1 MLVIKLRR
9 NITMKIF
16 ISGGTGFVGT
26 NLARYFLR
34 EGHEV
39 IAVGTSSAHK
49 SLSHDNFRYISAD
62 TTEKGPWQDSMN
74 DVDVL
79 INLAGR
85 TIFNRWSERY
95 KKQIYNSRI
104 LTTRNLIEAIPGHK
118 EIVLCNAS
126 AVGYYGDRAE
136 EILNE
141 EAHPGN
147 DFLATV
153 SIDWEKEAFLA
164 EKKGARVVAMR
175 FGVILGKDGGAL
187 AKMIPAFKSFAG
199 GPLGSGDQ
207 WFPWIHLDDLMSAV
221 MFVLEHQE
229 ITGPVNFC
237 APNPVRNRDF
247 AKTLGKVL
255 GRPSFLRAPS
265 FMIRTLLGEMGTIV
279 MSSQRVVPDKLLKNG
294 FEFQYP
300 DIEKTLYNL
309 IK

>member
-1 MLVIKLRR
+1 
-9 NITMKIF
+9 MKIF
-16 ISGGTGFVGT
+16 ISGGTGFVGA
-26 NLARYFLR
+26 NLARYFLAK
-34 EGHEV
+34 GHNV
-39 IAVGTSSAHK
+39 IATGTSSAK
-49 SLSHDNFRYISAD
+49 TSISHENFRYISAD
-62 TTEKGPWQDSMN
+62 TTEKGPWQDSLK
-74 DVDVL
+74 DVDAL

-104 LTTRNLIEAIPGHK
+104 LTTHNLVEALPDDK
-118 EIVLCNAS
+118 EVVLCSTS

-141 EAHPGN
+141 EALPGD

-164 EKKGARVVAMR
+164 EKKGARVAVMR
-175 FGVILGKDGGAL
+175 FGVVLGKNGGAL

-199 GPLGSGDQ
+199 GPIGSGKQ
-207 WFPWIHLDDLMSAV
+207 WFSWIHLEDLISAV
-221 MFVLEHQE
+221 MFIIENQD
-229 ITGPVNFC
+229 IKGPVNFC

-247 AKTLGKVL
+247 AKALGRIL
-255 GRPSFLRAPS
+255 GRPSFMKVPS
-265 FMIRTLLGEMGTIV
+265 FMIRTLMGEMGTIV
-279 MSSQRVVPDKLLKNG
+279 MSSQRVVPDRLLKNG

-300 DIEKTLYNL
+300 DVEKALNNL

>member
-1 MLVIKLRR
+1 
-9 NITMKIF
+9 MKIF

-26 NLARYFLR
+26 NLARYLLAK
-34 EGHEV
+34 GHTI
-39 IAVGTSSAHK
+39 IATGTSSAHT
-49 SLSHDNFRYISAD
+49 SVSHENFRYISAD
-62 TTEKGPWQDSMN
+62 TTQKGPWQDLLK
-74 DVDVL
+74 DVDAQ

-104 LTTRNLIEAIPGHK
+104 LTTRHLVEALPDDK
-118 EIVLCNAS
+118 EVVLCSTS

-136 EILNE
+136 EIINE
-141 EAHPGN
+141 ETPPGN
-147 DFLATV
+147 DFLAKV

-164 EKKGARVVAMR
+164 EKKGARVAVMR
-175 FGVILGKDGGAL
+175 FGVVLGKNGGAL

-199 GPLGSGDQ
+199 GPIGSGKQ
-207 WFPWIHLDDLMSAV
+207 WFPWIHLEDLISAV
-221 MFVLEHQE
+221 MFIIENQD
-229 ITGPVNFC
+229 IKGPVNFC

-247 AKTLGKVL
+247 AKALGRIL

-279 MSSQRVVPDKLLKNG
+279 MSSQRVVPDRLLKNG

-300 DIEKTLYNL
+300 DVEKALNNL

>member
-1 MLVIKLRR
+1 
-9 NITMKIF
+9 MKIF
-16 ISGGTGFVGT
+16 ISGGTGFVGA
-26 NLARYFLR
+26 NLARYFLAK
-34 EGHEV
+34 GHNV
-39 IAVGTSSAHK
+39 IATGTSSAK
-49 SLSHDNFRYISAD
+49 TSISHENFRYISAD
-62 TTEKGPWQDSMN
+62 TTEKGPWQDSLK
-74 DVDVL
+74 DVDAL

-104 LTTRNLIEAIPGHK
+104 LTTHNLVEALPDDK
-118 EIVLCNAS
+118 EVVLCSTS

-141 EAHPGN
+141 EALPGD

-164 EKKGARVVAMR
+164 EKKGARVAVMR
-175 FGVILGKDGGAL
+175 FGVVLGKNGGAL

-199 GPLGSGDQ
+199 GPIGSGKQ
-207 WFPWIHLDDLMSAV
+207 WFSWIHLEDLISAV
-221 MFVLEHQE
+221 MFIIENQD
-229 ITGPVNFC
+229 IKGPVNFC

-247 AKTLGKVL
+247 AKALGRIL
-255 GRPSFLRAPS
+255 GRPSFMKVPS
-265 FMIRTLLGEMGTIV
+265 FMIRTLMGEMGTTV
-279 MSSQRVVPDKLLKNG
+279 MSSQRVVPDRLLKNG

-300 DIEKTLYNL
+300 DVEKALNNL

>member
-1 MLVIKLRR
+1 
-9 NITMKIF
+9 MKIF
-16 ISGGTGFVGT
+16 ISGGTGFVGA
-26 NLARYFLR
+26 NLARYFLTK
-34 EGHEV
+34 GHNV
-39 IAVGTSSAHK
+39 IATGTSSAK
-49 SLSHDNFRYISAD
+49 TSISHENFRYISAD
-62 TTEKGPWQDSMN
+62 TTEKGPWQDSLK
-74 DVDVL
+74 DVDAL

-104 LTTRNLIEAIPGHK
+104 LTTHNLVEALPDDK
-118 EIVLCNAS
+118 EVVLCSTS

-141 EAHPGN
+141 EAFPGN

-164 EKKGARVVAMR
+164 EKKGARVAVMR
-175 FGVILGKDGGAL
+175 FGVVLGKNGGAL

-199 GPLGSGDQ
+199 GPIGSGKQ
-207 WFPWIHLDDLMSAV
+207 WFSWIHLEDLISAV
-221 MFVLEHQE
+221 MFIIENQD
-229 ITGPVNFC
+229 IKGPVNFC

-247 AKTLGKVL
+247 AKALGRIL
-255 GRPSFLRAPS
+255 GRPSFMKVPS
-265 FMIRTLLGEMGTIV
+265 FMIRTLMGEMGTTV
-279 MSSQRVVPDKLLKNG
+279 MSSQRVVPDRLLKNG

-300 DIEKTLYNL
+300 DVEKALNNL